1 MERGESLREPGMPGM
16 KGSGLVRSLPSVCVQ
31 GECVRPRSVGGV
43 DTVVSSLEIFGLCGH
58 LGLSEL
64 LRDNGEDAQSIAW
77 MVQEGKDY
85 YLLLAAPLVL
95 WLFGGYPVEVELAIS
110 LLLCVGSISFYFQTS
125 GLLEASWITEQN
137 FLFPRGLCPHTP
149 FR

>member
-64 LRDNGEDAQSIAW
+64 LRDNGED
-77 MVQEGKDY
+77 Y
-85 YLLLAAPLVL
+85 HH
-95 WLFGGYPVEVELAIS
+95 S
-110 LLLCVGSISFYFQTS
+110 LDDAGRE
-125 GLLEASWITEQN
+125 GLLPAPGSSLGSVALWR
-137 FLFPRGLCPHTP
+137 LPCGS
-149 FR
+149 